1 MSRAL
6 QPAGASGVTLHASA
20 VAREGRAVLIL
31 GRSGAGKSG
40 LVLRLLAFGA
50 TLVADDQVHLERHG
64 TTLHASAPPPLLG
77 LVEARGCGLIRVP
90 EVLSSAPVA
99 IAVDLDRA
107 PEARMPQSRDL
118 ALLGV
123 DVRLLFGRDVPN
135 LDVVLSVLLR
145 NGHALEDG

>member
-1 MSRAL
+1 MSRAVT
-6 QPAGASGVTLHASA
+6 GSGTPETLLHASA
-20 VAREGRAVLIL
+20 VARDGRAVLIL

-40 LVLRLLAFGA
+40 LALRLMVLGA
-50 TLVADDQVHLERHG
+50 TLVADDQVQLERRGG
-64 TTLHASAPPPLLG
+64 TVHASAPAPSRSCRGAG
-77 LVEARGCGLIRVP
+77 LRLIRVP
-90 EVLSSAPVA
+90 EVASGAA
-99 IAVDLDRA
+99 IALAVDLDRA

-145 NGHALEDG
+145 NGHILAHD

>member
-1 MSRAL
+1 MTG
-6 QPAGASGVTLHASA
+6 PGAPGTLLHASA
-20 VAREGRAVLIL
+20 VACDGRAVLIL

-40 LVLRLLAFGA
+40 LVLRLMALGA
-50 TLVADDQVHLERHG
+50 ILVADDRVQIERRG
-64 TTLHASAPPPLLG
+64 ETLHASAPVGLLG

-90 EVLSSAPVA
+90 EVATGAAVA
-99 IAVDLDRA
+99 LAVDLDRA

-145 NGHALEDG
+145 SGHTLAHD